1 MIASLPMY
9 DLPPVLAAH
18 DRLWAGIKAGLAE
31 GPEALTRGVDDLMAQ
46 WLSPDLLLSQTCG
59 MPYRT
64 LLHNRVTLVG
74 TPDFGVEGC
83 APGYYRSV
91 FVAKADDVR
100 DRVAQFDGAVLAY
113 NETTSQS
120 GWAAPLNH
128 AQAIGMTLRP
138 AVHTGGHRL
147 SLLAVAE
154 GRAEIAALDAV
165 SWGLFQ
171 GYLPVAA
178 RVKVVG
184 ITDPTPGL
192 PYITAQGRDG
202 GRIFAAIQAAIAAMS
217 AVDRAATRL
226 RGIVAIPASAYLAVP
241 NPVAI

>member
-9 DLPPVLAAH
+9 DLPPVMAAH
-18 DRLWAGIKAGLAE
+18 DRLWAGIRVGLAE

-64 LLHNRVTLVG
+64 LLHDRVRLVG

-83 APGYYRSV
+83 AAGYYRSV
-91 FVAKADDVR
+91 FVAGIDDAR
-100 DRVAQFDGAVLAY
+100 HDVAQFDKAALAY
-113 NETTSQS
+113 NETISQS

-128 AQAIGMTLRP
+128 AKTIGIRLRP
-138 AVHTGGHRL
+138 AVHTEGHRL
-147 SLLAVAE
+147 SLFAVAE

-165 SWGLFQ
+165 SWELFR
-171 GYLPVAA
+171 GYLPAA
-178 RVKVVG
+178 QMVKVVG
-184 ITDPTPGL
+184 MTDPTPGL
-192 PYITAQGRDG
+192 PYITAPGRDG

-217 AVDRAATRL
+217 ATDRAATRL

>member
-9 DLPPVLAAH
+9 DLPPTMAAN
-18 DRLWAGIKAGLAE
+18 DRLWAGIRAGLGA
-31 GPEALTRGVDDLMAQ
+31 GPDALTRGVDDLMAQ

-64 LLHNRVTLVG
+64 LLHDRVTLVG

-83 APGYYRSV
+83 QPGYYRSV
-91 FVAKADDVR
+91 LVAHADDAR
-100 DRVAQFDGAVLAY
+100 TGFDQFDGATLAY
-113 NETTSQS
+113 NETISQS

-128 AQAIGMTLRP
+128 AKSIGLTLRP

-147 SLLAVAE
+147 SLMAVAE

-165 SWGLFQ
+165 SWGLFR
-171 GYLPVAA
+171 GYLPAA
-178 RVKVVG
+178 QQVKVVG
-184 ITDPTPGL
+184 MTEPTPGL
-192 PYITAQGRDG
+192 PYITASGRDA
-202 GRIFAAIQAAIAAMS
+202 GRIFAMIAAAIAAMS
-217 AVDRAATRL
+217 DADRAATRL

-241 NPVAI
+241 NPVAV